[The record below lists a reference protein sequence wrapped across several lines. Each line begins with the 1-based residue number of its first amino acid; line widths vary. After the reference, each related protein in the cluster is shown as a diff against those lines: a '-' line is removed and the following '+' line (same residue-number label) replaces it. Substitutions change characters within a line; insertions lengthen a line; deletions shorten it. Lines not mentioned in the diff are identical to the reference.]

1 MLKTVETMFG
11 MRGARWKKKSI
22 KLPLQ

>member
-11 MRGARWKKKSI
+11 MRGARWRKKK
-22 KLPLQ
+22 KKYT